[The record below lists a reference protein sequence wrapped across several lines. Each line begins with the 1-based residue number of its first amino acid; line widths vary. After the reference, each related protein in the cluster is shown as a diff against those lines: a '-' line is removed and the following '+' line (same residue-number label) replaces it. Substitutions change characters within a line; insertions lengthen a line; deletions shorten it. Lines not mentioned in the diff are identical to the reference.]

1 MSIGMFE
8 GDLVVANDLLMPQ
21 SSVGIAGFSH
31 QGFRTN
37 FEMPDGMSIAAE
49 ETGDGHSRKRGHLL
63 FREPGPDNNKI
74 TKEQANFM
82 HHSGVA

>member
-1 MSIGMFE
+1 MSIDMFE
-8 GDLVVANDLLMPQ
+8 GDLVVAIQLPMPQ
-21 SSVGIAGFSH
+21 ANVRIAGFFH

-37 FEMPDGMSIAAE
+37 FEMPIGMPIAAE